1 MGKNKKEHFI
11 FILMICTIMVFIM
24 SCYNIAIMEGF
35 SANVFKHAVMG
46 FIPAFIFALIG
57 DIFIVRKIVKAI
69 TSKLLKPED
78 SMKKRG
84 IYMSFFTGCGM
95 VLWMSFFGA
104 VTNVG
109 FGPNLLPAYGM
120 GIIKNFIFAI
130 PLNLLIVSPL
140 MRTIFFKMFPP
151 VATKDLKEKTA

>member
-11 FILMICTIMVFIM
+11 FILMICTTMVFIM

-57 DIFIVRKIVKAI
+57 DIFIVGKIVKAI
-69 TSKLLKPED
+69 TSKLLTPED

-84 IYMSFFTGCGM
+84 IY
-95 VLWMSFFGA
+95 MSFFGA